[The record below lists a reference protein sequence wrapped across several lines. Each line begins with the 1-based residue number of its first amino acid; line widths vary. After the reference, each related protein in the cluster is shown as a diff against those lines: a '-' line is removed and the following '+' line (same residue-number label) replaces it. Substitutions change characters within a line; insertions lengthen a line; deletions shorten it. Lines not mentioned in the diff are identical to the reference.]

1 MIYRTTRR
9 VEFRHTDAAGIIHF
23 SSFFEYMEEVEHE
36 FLRSRG
42 LSVVMRDEEGQLG
55 WPRVSVHCDFRN
67 VVKFEDIL
75 DIELSLAR
83 RGDKS
88 VTYAFAFTHQGRLVA
103 EGQMTSV
110 CCRLVPDQPPRAIP
124 IPTWIIHKLE
134 ANP

>member
-1 MIYRTTRR
+1 MSHRTTRR

-55 WPRVSVHCDFRN
+55 WPRVSVHCDFRS

-88 VTYAFAFTHQGRLVA
+88 VTYAFTFTHQGRLVA

-110 CCRLVPDQPPRAIP
+110 CCRLLPDHPPRAIP
-124 IPTWIIHKLE
+124 IPAWIVEKL
-134 ANP
+134 